1 MQQQITI
8 AATLLSITPHN
19 TPASCAGAFAEQTPL
34 LPPTIRR
41 AALSDAPARTAF
53 LFALLNAH
61 HVAQHVVKIV
71 AQRHLRGDHLP
82 RRDFRARFRARTPRA
97 TPRHL
102 CLLRPARQQTARNIS
117 GLLLIIHNI
126 SHRVRQLPAAPPSG
140 PSSPARLPRAISSTS
155 ATSRAAR
162 PLPPTTCAPADHLQ
176 HQRLAHLVIHNTL
189 HRVRHLPGGLESP
202 GCLRRPGPL
211 GRPCRGGS
219 TRKHPKLTASQA
231 SEPPTSAL
239 CHDNPTPLP
248 CVTSSRVHRLLL
260 LCV

>member
-1 MQQQITI
+1 M
-8 AATLLSITPHN
+8 
-19 TPASCAGAFAEQTPL
+19 
-34 LPPTIRR
+34 
-41 AALSDAPARTAF
+41 
-53 LFALLNAH
+53 
-61 HVAQHVVKIV
+61 KIV

-82 RRDFRARFRARTPRA
+82 RRDFRARLRARVPGATPRA
-97 TPRHL
+97 L
-102 CLLRPARQQTARNIS
+102 CLLRPARQQTAHNIS

-140 PSSPARLPRAISSTS
+140 PSSSARLPRAISSTS

-176 HQRLAHLVIHNTL
+176 HQRLAHLVIHNIL

-202 GCLRRPGPL
+202 AAAPPLRGA
-211 GRPCRGGS
+211 CRRLHASG

-248 CVTSSRVHRLLL
+248 CVTCSRVHRLLL

>member
-34 LPPTIRR
+34 LPPTFRR

-61 HVAQHVVKIV
+61 HVAQHVVKIA

-117 GLLLIIHNI
+117 GSLLIIQHHLPSCSATACGTSEWTI
-126 SHRVRQLPAAPPSG
+126 FPGTTSARDLFQVRVPRLAPRAPCLLR
-140 PSSPARLPRAISSTS
+140 PARQQTIYNINGLLTSLSTTPFTVFGICP
-155 ATSRAAR
+155 AGSRAPGASAALALSAVPAGAVRHENTRNSR
-162 PLPPTTCAPADHLQ
+162 PL
-176 HQRLAHLVIHNTL
+176 RLVN
-189 HRVRHLPGGLESP
+189 HR
-202 GCLRRPGPL
+202 RRP
-211 GRPCRGGS
+211 CATI
-219 TRKHPKLTASQA
+219 TRLH
-231 SEPPTSAL
+231 
-239 CHDNPTPLP
+239 CH
-248 CVTSSRVHRLLL
+248 V
-260 LCV
+260 